1 MRGFIMAALLLLALP
16 LCAEEKAAE
25 RSAAEKY
32 NSGDYLGA
40 VELYQQEAEADP
52 GNPYVLYNLANS
64 YFKSGDGDKAL
75 VYYFRAF
82 KILPRDADIRHNL
95 SFALQST
102 GQKLV
107 PDGIPDMA
115 FNLYH
120 YYSLAELKGLCA
132 LFAWLSAILLMIYL
146 FGGKN
151 GKVKGAVL
159 ICGGIFILL
168 GIWLLARYPSDTQRV
183 AVVTVPRAELRSGP
197 GDNFPVSVTVPRAHL
212 LLIEDGKGEW
222 DKVSI
227 KDTNS
232 SGWVLNKSIEEI

>member
-1 MRGFIMAALLLLALP
+1 MRGFIMAVLLFFAMP
-16 LCAEEKAAE
+16 LTAGDNGGAQT
-25 RSAAEKY
+25 AAEKY

-40 VELYQQEAEADP
+40 VELYQREAEAEPD
-52 GNPYVLYNLANS
+52 NPYVLYNLANS
-64 YFKSGDGDKAL
+64 YFKAGDGDKAL

-82 KILPRDADIRHNL
+82 KILPRDGDIRHNL
-95 SFALQST
+95 AFALQST

-107 PDGIPDMA
+107 PDGIPDMV

-120 YYSLAELKGLCA
+120 YYSVSELKGLCA
-132 LFAWLSAILLMIYL
+132 FFAWLGAILLAVYL

-151 GKVKGAVL
+151 GKIKTAAL
-159 ICGGIFILL
+159 ICGGIFVLS
-168 GIWLLARYPSDTQRV
+168 GVWFAARYPSDTQRV
-183 AVVTVPRAELRSGP
+183 SVVTVPRAELRSGP

-232 SGWVLNKSIEEI
+232 SGWVLSKSIEEI